1 MSLQDCLPA
10 ELRHEGTAITRLTAG
25 LSGAAVHRVDADG
38 RAFVLKI
45 ADAAEPLDGW
55 RRMRDIVERAAQAG
69 LAPRV
74 VHVDPERRAILS
86 ELVVDRSFPA
96 LLLNPATRAAA
107 IALLGRTLR
116 RVHEL
121 PLPAASG
128 DGIEPLEFL
137 AALLARASS
146 GVALPAF
153 VGEAVARLRG
163 EAAPSSGRTPV
174 LSHNDVNP
182 SNLVYDGERLILLDW
197 DRASANEPYY
207 DLATISV
214 FARLD
219 DEACRALVAA
229 YDDAPVA
236 ALPARFV
243 YDRRLVAVVCGV
255 VFLHLARLAGYEGG
269 GSATLD
275 GALGLGDFYQRLRA
289 GAVSVADGEGRWA
302 FGLALVKESFAR

>member
-10 ELRHEGTAITRLTAG
+10 ELRGEGTAITRLTAG
-25 LSGAAVHRVDADG
+25 LSGAAVHRVDAGG
-38 RAFVLKI
+38 RAFVLKV
-45 ADAAEPLDGW
+45 AAATEPLDGW

-74 VHVDPERRAILS
+74 VHVDEERRAILS

-96 LLLNPATRAAA
+96 LLLHPATRSTA
-107 IALLGRTLR
+107 IALVGRTLR

-121 PLPAASG
+121 PPPAAG
-128 DGIEPLEFL
+128 DGIEPLAFL
-137 AALLARASS
+137 AGLLAQLSS
-146 GVALPAF
+146 GAALPAF
-153 VGEAVARLRG
+153 VGEAVTRLRG
-163 EAAPSSGRTPV
+163 QAAPSSGRAPV

-229 YDDAPVA
+229 YDDAPPA

-255 VFLHLARLAGYEGG
+255 VFLHLARLAGHVGDG
-269 GSATLD
+269 AATLD

-289 GAVSVADGEGRWA
+289 GAVSVADGEGRWT
-302 FGLALVKESFAR
+302 FGLALLKESVAR